1 VPATA
6 LSPPALS
13 PPAPARAAP
22 ALPGG
27 TVWLTGLPSAGKTT
41 VARAVGVAL
50 AERGR
55 PSELLDGD
63 EVRAAL
69 SGDLGFSR
77 ADRAAQVRRVGWVA
91 RLLARHGVLAL
102 APLVSPY
109 AADRDAL
116 RQASQAEGLAFLEVH
131 VAAPVVVCAARDVK
145 GLYAAQAAGT
155 LTGLTGVDDPY
166 DVPLHPDLVLPTQ
179 DEPIEESVDRVLAL
193 LAARGLA

>member
-1 VPATA
+1 MPAT
-6 LSPPALS
+6 ALS